1 MEEERKIKKIKE
13 KVLIFSFLKKG
24 KRKESIEKGTSY

>member
-1 MEEERKIKKIKE
+1 MGFQTEKERKIKKIKE

-24 KRKESIEKGTSY
+24 KRKESIEK